1 MKGILSV
8 ENPDNFRSKI
18 SMKFKELLESE
29 EKGLNLE
36 KGIYNYTIQEATYKK
51 IVKKWNNPLFVQIY
65 FDRLKTIYFNL
76 KNKDLLQQ
84 LRTGDITP
92 QSFAFM
98 SHQEMNPEKWKE
110 LIEKKQK
117 VDANKYN
124 TSFAASTDLF
134 TCGKCKS
141 KKCTYYE
148 LQCRSADEPMTIFIT
163 CLDCGKHWKR

>member
-1 MKGILSV
+1 MKGIFSID
-8 ENPDNFRSKI
+8 NPTEFRSKI
-18 SMKFKELLESE
+18 STKFKELLDGEDKGINM
-29 EKGLNLE
+29 EKA
-36 KGIYNYTIQEATYKK
+36 IYNYTVKEATYKK

-65 FDRLKTIYFNL
+65 LDRLKTIYINL
-76 KNKDLLQQ
+76 KNEDLMHQ

-92 QSFAFM
+92 QSLAFM
-98 SHQEMNPEKWKE
+98 SHQEMRPEKWKD

-124 TSFAASTDLF
+124 TNLAASTDLF

-148 LQCRSADEPMTIFIT
+148 MQCRSADEPMTIFIT

>member
-1 MKGILSV
+1 MKGIFSID
-8 ENPDNFRSKI
+8 NPTDFRSKI
-18 SMKFKELLESE
+18 SMKFKELLDNEDKGINM
-29 EKGLNLE
+29 EKA
-36 KGIYNYTIQEATYKK
+36 IYNYTVREATYKK

-65 FDRLKTIYFNL
+65 LDRLKTIYINL
-76 KNKDLLQQ
+76 KNEDLTHQ

-92 QSFAFM
+92 QSLAFM
-98 SHQEMNPEKWKE
+98 SHQEMRPEKWKD

-124 TSFAASTDLF
+124 TDLAASTDLF

-148 LQCRSADEPMTIFIT
+148 MQCRSADEPMTIFIT